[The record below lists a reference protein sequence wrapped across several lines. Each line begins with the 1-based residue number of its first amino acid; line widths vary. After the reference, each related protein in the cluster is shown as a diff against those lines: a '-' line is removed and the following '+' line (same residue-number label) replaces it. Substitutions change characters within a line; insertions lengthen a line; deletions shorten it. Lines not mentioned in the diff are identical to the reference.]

1 MRLLIVLLITTLK
14 LTIVYA
20 QIDLPIESTPSSSE
34 INLSSKKSKALQKA
48 LVAPLVLTGLGLYA
62 TTNNHLLNRI
72 EWREERN
79 EWMPNFNHHADDY
92 LQYAPIVA
100 VYSLSLAGVKSEN
113 NFANRTVLLIK
124 SEAIMAVMVFSLK
137 KITAVPR
144 PDTGAPDS
152 FPSGHTA
159 QAFAAATFMHK
170 EYGKQNIWYS
180 IGAYSLATG
189 IGAFRIMNNRHW
201 VSDVL
206 VGAGIGIFSTNMA
219 YLTHQNHWGKKK
231 SKHQIMAVPTYGHG
245 PGVYLSYRF

>member
-1 MRLLIVLLITTLK
+1 
-14 LTIVYA
+14 
-20 QIDLPIESTPSSSE
+20 
-34 INLSSKKSKALQKA
+34 
-48 LVAPLVLTGLGLYA
+48 
-62 TTNNHLLNRI
+62 
-72 EWREERN
+72 
-79 EWMPNFNHHADDY
+79 
-92 LQYAPIVA
+92 
-100 VYSLSLAGVKSEN
+100 
-113 NFANRTVLLIK
+113 
-124 SEAIMAVMVFSLK
+124 
-137 KITAVPR
+137 VPR

-245 PGVYLSYRF
+245 PGVYLSYRL

>member
-1 MRLLIVLLITTLK
+1 MDLVNPSKMRSGLLMLVTILQFSITFG
-14 LTIVYA
+14 
-20 QIDLPIESTPSSSE
+20 QSH
-34 INLSSKKSKALQKA
+34 SKYEYTVPPKKNA
-48 LVAPLVLTGLGLYA
+48 LVKSLIAPVTLVGLGLYT
-62 TTNNHLLNRI
+62 TTNNSIINKI
-72 EWREERN
+72 EVREERN
-79 EWMPNFNHHADDY
+79 EWMPNFNHHVDDY
-92 LQYAPIVA
+92 LQYAPIIA
-100 VYSLSLAGVKSEN
+100 VYSLNLAGVKSEN
-113 NFANRTVLLIK
+113 NFANRTALLIK

-219 YLTHQNHWGKKK
+219 YLTHQNRWANKK
-231 SKHQIMAVPTYGHG
+231 SKHQTMVIPTYSYG
-245 PGVYLSYRF
+245 PGVYLSYRL

>member
-1 MRLLIVLLITTLK
+1 MRLLIILLITTLK
-14 LTIVYA
+14 LTIVFA
-20 QIDLPIESTPSSSE
+20 QIDLPIESTPSTE
-34 INLSSKKSKALQKA
+34 INPSSKKSKALQKA
-48 LVAPLVLTGLGLYA
+48 LAAPLVLTGLGLYA
-62 TTNNHLLNRI
+62 TTNNNILNRI

-100 VYSLSLAGVKSEN
+100 VYSLNLAGVKSEN
-113 NFANRTVLLIK
+113 NFANRTALLIK

-170 EYGKQNIWYS
+170 EYGNQNIWYS

-219 YLTHQNHWGKKK
+219 YLTHQNRWGKKK
-231 SKHQIMAVPTYGHG
+231 PKHQTMLIPTYGHG
-245 PGVYLSYRF
+245 PGVYLSYKL